1 MTTTEIIVTIFSS
14 SVLSAGLTGFI
25 TWKMKQNEFRKTV
38 FVNFINKRLEAYS
51 ELENLLGA
59 FSIVFRDFDG
69 RKYHSM
75 FRDVKPYGQFFLN
88 LGIALKFNTWYSP
101 EILKILNRIN
111 DLQEDMWDL
120 KFDESE
126 ESLNKNIEIGK
137 SKYEK
142 ICRLRDELTAQIRND
157 FKTIHITD
165 FKKFFGETKR

>member
-1 MTTTEIIVTIFSS
+1 
-14 SVLSAGLTGFI
+14 
-25 TWKMKQNEFRKTV
+25 
-38 FVNFINKRLEAYS
+38 
-51 ELENLLGA
+51 
-59 FSIVFRDFDG
+59 
-69 RKYHSM
+69 M

-126 ESLNKNIEIGK
+126 ESLTKNIEIGK